1 MKNNLRIT
9 DLPENERPEEKLFLY
24 GAETLSN
31 VELLALILRCGTKNE
46 SVMDLSS
53 NVLKRVNGLNGI
65 ISAGIDDFLK
75 INGIKKAKASRLM
88 ALCELAKRINSH
100 KGIKGEIRI
109 KEPKTIADLFMNE
122 MSKLSQEVLK
132 LIMLNTKNNIISIKE
147 VFKGTLNS
155 SIVHPREVFSEA
167 LKNNAASIIICH
179 NHPSGDPT
187 PSKEDINITLRLKEC
202 SKIMGIDLLDHIII
216 GNNTYVSLKEKSII

>member
-9 DLPENERPEEKLFLY
+9 DLPVNERPEEKLFLY

-88 ALCELAKRINSH
+88 ALCELSKRINSH
-100 KGIKGEIRI
+100 KGIKDEIRI
-109 KEPKTIADLFMNE
+109 KEPKIVADLFMNE

-132 LIMLNTKNNIISIKE
+132 LVMLNTKNNIISIKE